1 MSLSKLQAIFPC
13 LPCTESEDD
22 SYPNEKAA
30 LLSNSNKAALIA
42 DDVIAALLTTDLS
55 GAALQMHL
63 DSAVGTYGWTSNVA
77 KWILE
82 KLTGLLRDGHEKFGP
97 ALREA
102 YEKATKI
109 ALSVEGFVVEHPV
122 FCTIVA
128 LGVLTLMIP
137 WVLGALGFV
146 EVGIEA
152 GQSDS
157 CMSIVMCAVLT
168 IEIGS
173 FAARWMSMYGG
184 LVPKGSLFSFFQR
197 LGMMWWH
204 WL

>member
-13 LPCTESEDD
+13 FPCIESEDD
-22 SYPNEKAA
+22 SFPNEKAA
-30 LLSNSNKAALIA
+30 LLSYSNKAEPTHKAALIA

-55 GAALQMHL
+55 GDALQMHL

-152 GQSDS
+152 GQS
-157 CMSIVMCAVLT
+157 
-168 IEIGS
+168 EI
-173 FAARWMSMYGG
+173 
-184 LVPKGSLFSFFQR
+184 
-197 LGMMWWH
+197 
-204 WL
+204 